1 MSIQNLGPLL
11 IVGESTGSIG
21 LDGEVDFH
29 AALNNMA
36 AQAKNSVKIFTQ
48 ELDPELYDQPEFLKV
63 MSDIARNRKRCKI
76 QILIQSPEKAAKS
89 GHRLVELQK
98 RLTSAIQ
105 IHSIPENEISNNEE
119 FMVIDDIAITRRF
132 SMGFMHGNC
141 EFKSIP
147 EAQKKSRFFDLIWQQ
162 SNPCQEFRRLG
173 M

>member
-11 IVGESTGSIG
+11 VVGESTGSIG
-21 LDGEVDFH
+21 LDGQLDFH

-36 AQAKNSVKIFTQ
+36 TQAKKSVKIFTQ
-48 ELDPELYDQPEFLKV
+48 ELDPELYDQPEFLKI
-63 MSDIARNRKRCKI
+63 MSDVARNRKHCKI
-76 QILIQSPEKAAKS
+76 QILIRSPEKAAKS

-105 IHSIPENEISNNEE
+105 IHSIPEGEASNNDE
-119 FMVIDDIAITRRF
+119 FMVVDGIAITRRF

-141 EFKSIP
+141 EFKAIP
-147 EAQKKSRFFDLIWQQ
+147 EAQKKTRFFDLIWQQ
-162 SNPCQEFRRLG
+162 SHPCQEFRRLG

>member
-11 IVGESTGSIG
+11 VVGESTGSIG

-36 AQAKNSVKIFTQ
+36 AQAKKSVKIFTQ
-48 ELDPELYDQPEFLKV
+48 ELDPELYDQPEFLKI
-63 MSDIARNRKRCKI
+63 MSDIARNRKQCKI
-76 QILIQSPEKAAKS
+76 QILIQSPDKAAKS

-105 IHSIPENEISNNEE
+105 IHSIPENETDNNDE

-141 EFKSIP
+141 EFKAIP